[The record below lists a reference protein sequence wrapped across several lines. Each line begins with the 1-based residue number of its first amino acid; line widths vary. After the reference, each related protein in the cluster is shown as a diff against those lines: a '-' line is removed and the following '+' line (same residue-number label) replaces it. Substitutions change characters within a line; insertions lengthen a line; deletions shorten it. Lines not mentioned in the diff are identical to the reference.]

1 MANFIDEF
9 MGTYGSKVSK
19 DLSKTLGVNKNV
31 LKQIIPQIAPLIL
44 GGLKKQKDNH
54 GGEARVDHILNKY
67 GSSDVLSNLGG
78 LFSSK
83 AKEANPDPRLGGLLG
98 DSGLQASDAI
108 AKNFNLDSGI
118 VMKLIPML
126 APVILGALT
135 KKRDTGAGSGGI
147 GALLDQDGDGSVL
160 DDVAGFLLNNI
171 GGGSR
176 RRKRGG
182 GLGGALG
189 GILGGLLGKKR

>member
-19 DLSKTLGVNKNV
+19 DLSKTLGVKKGL

-54 GGEARVDHILNKY
+54 GGDARIDHILNKY
-67 GSSDVLSNLGG
+67 GSSDVLSDLGG
-78 LFSSK
+78 LFRSK
-83 AKEANPDPRLGGLLG
+83 AQESKPDPGLGGLLG
-98 DSGLQASDAI
+98 NSGFQASDAI
-108 AKNFNLDSGI
+108 AKKFNIDSGT

-147 GALLDQDGDGSVL
+147 GALLDRDGDGSIL
-160 DDVAGFLLNNI
+160 DDVAGLLLGG

-176 RRKRGG
+176 RRGG
-182 GLGGALG
+182 GLGSVVG
-189 GILGGLLGKKR
+189 GLLGGLLGKRK